1 MNYEQMFRDLIYGAP
16 NWVAQAAASRL
27 QQEWCKWKPEDRE
40 ERLLFGHKNILGQD
54 ILGLANLAAGY
65 PYARKIYEK
74 YLNNKY

>member
-1 MNYEQMFRDLIYGAP
+1 MFRDLIYGAP

-40 ERLLFGHKNILGQD
+40 ERLLFGHNDGHKN

-65 PYARKIYEK
+65 PYACKIYEK
-74 YLNNKY
+74 YLNNEY